1 MSATGKKILKILRR
15 IFLNKYT
22 LVFLIFAGY
31 VTFFD
36 KHNLI
41 SRWKIYQKNKELEK
55 EIKYYDEKIKSD
67 RTKLFELKSSNENLE
82 KFAREHYFYKKDNE
96 DVFIIHKKNFNQT
109 DKK

>member
-1 MSATGKKILKILRR
+1 MSAGKKILKIHRR

-41 SRWKIYQKNKELEK
+41 SRWKIYQRNKELEK
-55 EIKYYDEKIKSD
+55 EMKYYDEKIKSD

-96 DVFIIHKKNFNQT
+96 DVFIIKKDSINTEKN
-109 DKK
+109 